1 MGLGVGF
8 VLDTVVVDVLV
19 VGAGVVVVVVVDVVV
34 DVVVVVG
41 GASTFKE
48 YKCETLKY
56 YFRLIE
62 NCWVSM
68 IHFLRG

>member
-8 VLDTVVVDVLV
+8 VLDTVVIDVLV
-19 VGAGVVVVVVVDVVV
+19 VGAGVVVVVVVVVDVVV

-56 YFRLIE
+56 
-62 NCWVSM
+62 
-68 IHFLRG
+68 

>member
-8 VLDTVVVDVLV
+8 VLDTVVIDVLV
-19 VGAGVVVVVVVDVVV
+19 VGAGVVVVVVVVVDVVV

-56 YFRLIE
+56 YFKS
-62 NCWVSM
+62 N
-68 IHFLRG
+68 